1 MPHIGQTRGMDLP
14 VMPPVKPMLAKSVAR
29 IPPGMQYEAKWDGFR
44 ALVFRDGPELELG
57 SRTGKTLTRYFPE
70 LVAALLERLPERCV
84 VDGEI
89 VMARDGRLDFELL
102 SERIHPAASRVRM
115 LAERNPASF
124 VAFDLLA
131 LGDEDLTTRP
141 LTARRALLEEEL
153 GEAAPPLHVAPATRD
168 PELAERWF
176 DQFEGAGL
184 DGVVAKPLNL
194 GYRPNERVMYKI
206 KHGRTADCVVAYY
219 RTHRGGTGVGSLL
232 LGLYDDAGTL
242 QHVGVC
248 AAFTAHAAHRA
259 DRRTGAA
266 AAGVGGRPPV
276 GGVGRGGR
284 PRGGPAARRAEPLV
298 GHEGPVVGTA
308 APGTRLRGRVR
319 PHGGHPLPPHHPVQ
333 TLAPGP
339 YPGELHVRA
348 ARGAG
353 PVRPG
358 RGTR

>member
-141 LTARRALLEEEL
+141 
-153 GEAAPPLHVAPATRD
+153 
-168 PELAERWF
+168 
-176 DQFEGAGL
+176 
-184 DGVVAKPLNL
+184 
-194 GYRPNERVMYKI
+194 
-206 KHGRTADCVVAYY
+206 
-219 RTHRGGTGVGSLL
+219 S
-232 LGLYDDAGTL
+232 
-242 QHVGVC
+242 
-248 AAFTAHAAHRA
+248 
-259 DRRTGAA
+259 
-266 AAGVGGRPPV
+266 
-276 GGVGRGGR
+276 
-284 PRGGPAARRAEPLV
+284 
-298 GHEGPVVGTA
+298 
-308 APGTRLRGRVR
+308 
-319 PHGGHPLPPHHPVQ
+319 PHGGRCWRRSWARPLRRSTWLRPPAIPSWRNDGS
-333 TLAPGP
+333 TGS
-339 YPGELHVRA
+339 R
-348 ARGAG
+348 
-353 PVRPG
+353 G
-358 RGTR
+358 RGWTVWWPSR